1 MNVTEGS
8 RVPSTPGCPRIVKVI
23 GTNVSI
29 TWTQPDSDGGSKI
42 TGYLVIYATVSGSR
56 SMAQLVTVGVTTTAK
71 LDKSIT
77 RGTSYVIA
85 VAAKN
90 ARGFSDFSDLSD
102 EVKIPSDT
110 HGISSVAFLC
120 YEHYICINSKEFH
133 FSDFIL
139 YGIKYVEYK
148 MGH

>member
-1 MNVTEGS
+1 MNVTKGS
-8 RVPSTPGCPRIVKVI
+8 RVPSMPGCPRIVKVI
-23 GTNVSI
+23 DTEVSI
-29 TWTQPDSDGGSKI
+29 TWTQPNSDGGSKI

-56 SMAQLVTVGVTTTAK
+56 SMVQQITVGVTTTAK

-77 RGTSYVIA
+77 RGTSCVIA

-110 HGISSVAFLC
+110 HGIFFVVLLRTSYLT
-120 YEHYICINSKEFH
+120 HLGKEFH
-133 FSDFIL
+133 IYDCII
-139 YGIKYVEYK
+139 Y
-148 MGH
+148 

>member
-1 MNVTEGS
+1 LNVTKGS

-23 GTNVSI
+23 DTEVSI
-29 TWTQPDSDGGSKI
+29 TWTQPNSDGGSKI

-56 SMAQLVTVGVTTTAK
+56 SMVQQITVGVTTAAK

-77 RGTSYVIA
+77 RGTSCVIA

-110 HGISSVAFLC
+110 HGIFFVVLLRTSYLT
-120 YEHYICINSKEFH
+120 HLGKEFH
-133 FSDFIL
+133 FYDCII
-139 YGIKYVEYK
+139 Y
-148 MGH
+148 

>member
-1 MNVTEGS
+1 MNVTESS
-8 RVPSTPGCPRIVKVI
+8 RVPSTPGCLRIVKVI
-23 GTNVSI
+23 GTKVSI

-77 RGTSYVIA
+77 RGTSCVIA

-90 ARGFSDFSDLSD
+90 ARGFSDFLALSD
-102 EVKIPSDT
+102 EVKIPDDT

-139 YGIKYVEYK
+139 Y
-148 MGH
+148 